1 MEDWL
6 SICWLGWENQEAQS
20 QGVMITVVR
29 SLAATPLQANWLWP
43 TILKIS
49 VMVTQSVEI
58 YLLFHLEKL
67 FHGQLME
74 NWKHPLYIRNF
85 LRYKN
90 YFSQVVK
97 DNYLPF
103 LNSRLAGFL
112 FKYYSNGRL
121 DTNIVLVLGSPGR
134 QQHTSGAE
142 TMKTWA
148 NAGLVGMERWAM
160 MERYST

>member
-74 NWKHPLYIRNF
+74 N
-85 LRYKN
+85 
-90 YFSQVVK
+90 
-97 DNYLPF
+97 
-103 LNSRLAGFL
+103 
-112 FKYYSNGRL
+112 
-121 DTNIVLVLGSPGR
+121 
-134 QQHTSGAE
+134 
-142 TMKTWA
+142 
-148 NAGLVGMERWAM
+148 
-160 MERYST
+160 